1 MPAQH
6 LSERSSK
13 GVMGLPANN
22 STAALMKRHD
32 KASGGLEVEF
42 RAGPGAGHVT
52 ARQWMTVA
60 VLVYVNLINYMDR
73 LTIAGILDDIKTDFN
88 ANNAQMGLLQTAF
101 IASFMIFAPLF
112 GYLGD
117 RYSRKAIMAA
127 GVFLWSV
134 FTLIGS
140 FITSKEE
147 NRALGWSNPDYW
159 SFLACRA
166 MVGIGEASYST
177 IAPTIISDMF
187 VKNMRSKMLALF
199 YFAIPV
205 GSGLGYIVGS
215 ETAEAFGSW
224 QWGLRATPIAG
235 IAAVIAILVLMI
247 DPPRGESEGH
257 QDMVARS
264 YKEDLIC
271 LAKNKSYVFST
282 LAFTCVTFVTGALS
296 WWAPNLLEDALR
308 TLPEEERGMSI
319 SNVSF
324 IFGLVMML
332 SGIVGVPLGMT
343 LSTSLKAKYP
353 RVDPLVC
360 GAGLMIS
367 AVFLLLGL
375 ALANQNI
382 FACFAFIFLGSVALN
397 LNWSIIA
404 DMLLYI
410 VTPTCRSTAEAI
422 QILASH
428 AFGDAGSP
436 YLIGLVSDGLFKFLK
451 TSGNVCVAAAATN
464 VTRSLE
470 AEADSLQI
478 AEYSLGQEEDL
489 EAECTKEIVFKF
501 QSLQYSLFTNFGV
514 EIIGGILFFIT
525 AIYIVRDKL
534 ACENS
539 SAEMKKKCQGASGVR
554 LMMTPTNY
562 SPEDSLADDLP
573 SDDEELPRLKLIV
586 SDEIS
591 SSRSPSP

>member
-1 MPAQH
+1 M
-6 LSERSSK
+6 

-235 IAAVIAILVLMI
+235 IAAVFAILVLMI

-308 TLPEEERGMSI
+308 TLPEKERGMSI

-410 VTPTCRSTAEAI
+410 VTPTCRSTAEAS

-451 TSGNVCVAAAATN
+451 TSGKVCAVSVATEAAT
-464 VTRSLE
+464 SLATTDPTMQLTE
-470 AEADSLQI
+470 TTFDTLTS
-478 AEYSLGQEEDL
+478 GDVFED
-489 EAECTKEIVFKF
+489 CTDEDELRYY
-501 QSLQYSLFTNFGV
+501 SLQYSLFTNCGV
-514 EIIGGILFFIT
+514 EVVGGVLFLIT

-539 SAEMKKKCQGASGVR
+539 VAATKHKDDSCGAR

-562 SPEDSLADDLP
+562 SPEDSLGDEMP
-573 SDDEELPRLKLIV
+573 SDDEEMPKLKLLDG
-586 SDEIS
+586 SEIS
-591 SSRSPSP
+591 SSRSPTPV

>member
-1 MPAQH
+1 
-6 LSERSSK
+6 
-13 GVMGLPANN
+13 
-22 STAALMKRHD
+22 
-32 KASGGLEVEF
+32 
-42 RAGPGAGHVT
+42 
-52 ARQWMTVA
+52 
-60 VLVYVNLINYMDR
+60 
-73 LTIAGILDDIKTDFN
+73 
-88 ANNAQMGLLQTAF
+88 
-101 IASFMIFAPLF
+101 
-112 GYLGD
+112 
-117 RYSRKAIMAA
+117 
-127 GVFLWSV
+127 
-134 FTLIGS
+134 
-140 FITSKEE
+140 
-147 NRALGWSNPDYW
+147 
-159 SFLACRA
+159 
-166 MVGIGEASYST
+166 
-177 IAPTIISDMF
+177 
-187 VKNMRSKMLALF
+187 MLALF

-235 IAAVIAILVLMI
+235 AAAVIAILVLMI

-257 QDMVARS
+257 QDMVAQS

-308 TLPEEERGMSI
+308 TMPEEERGMSI

-343 LSTSLKAKYP
+343 LSTTLKAKYP

-451 TSGNVCVAAAATN
+451 TSGKVCVAAAATN

-470 AEADSLQI
+470 AETDSLQI

-489 EAECTKEIVFKF
+489 EAECTEEIVFKF